1 MERYAVGTKCF
12 SFTDFGRPEVLGP
25 AEGNRKIA
33 VRMYYPV
40 RPEDAA
46 GSPKAK
52 VFSEKKEAAIRKAYH
67 VKGPFQNEADYYEGL
82 DPVPGERFPLVLF
95 SHGYG
100 GFMEGYTR
108 LLRDLA
114 AHGYIVASI
123 GHAYE
128 AIETDYEDGT
138 ADYMDK
144 SLQKKT
150 MTPYLPGLVTQLRI
164 LKRKGSDADKAAAFD
179 RFQRKYS
186 PFMMERVRQWELDSL
201 AALEEVKA
209 RYGEH
214 LDLSHG
220 VAASGHSFGG
230 ATAYDLCQNSDEI
243 SCGLNID
250 GAIYGDFVGK
260 TMAKPFYQI
269 GCQQNYNVITRAF
282 VNKTAPAYYAGF
294 HDMAHMG
301 FTDLKFA
308 VPLKFLVGK
317 LPPETMHAHLL
328 ACHTRFLD
336 KYLKDID
343 NPVIQADDD
352 AVSYRIYL

>member
-1 MERYAVGTKCF
+1 MECYAVGTRCF
-12 SFTDFGRPEVLGP
+12 SFTDEGRPEVLGP

-40 RPEDAA
+40 CPEETA
-46 GSPKAK
+46 GRPKAK
-52 VFSEKKEAAIRKAYH
+52 VFSEEKEAAIRKAYH
-67 VKGPFQNEADYYEGL
+67 VKGAFLNEADYYEGL
-82 DPVPGERFPLVLF
+82 DPVPGKTFPLLLF

-100 GFMEGYTR
+100 SFIEGYTR
-108 LLRDLA
+108 LLRDIA
-114 AHGYIVASI
+114 AHGYLVASV

-150 MTPYLPGLVTQLRI
+150 LSPYLPGLISQIRL
-164 LKRKGSDADKAAAFD
+164 LKHKGSDAEKAAAFD

-186 PFMMERVRQWELDSL
+186 PFMMERVQQWGLDSL

-209 RYGEH
+209 RYGNA

-220 VAASGHSFGG
+220 VAAGGHSFGG
-230 ATAYDLCQNSDEI
+230 AAAYYLCQDSDEI

-250 GAIYGDFVGK
+250 GAIYGDFAGK

-269 GCQQNYNVITRAF
+269 GCQQNYNVITRVF
-282 VNKTAPAYYAGF
+282 VDKTATAYYAGF
-294 HDMAHMG
+294 HDMTHMG
-301 FTDLKFA
+301 FTDLKFV
-308 VPLKFLVGK
+308 VPLPFLVGK
-317 LPPETMHAHLL
+317 LSPEVMHAHLL

-336 KYLKDID
+336 RYLKGIAG
-343 NPVIQADDD
+343 PVIEPDDD
-352 AVSYRIYL
+352 AVTYRVK